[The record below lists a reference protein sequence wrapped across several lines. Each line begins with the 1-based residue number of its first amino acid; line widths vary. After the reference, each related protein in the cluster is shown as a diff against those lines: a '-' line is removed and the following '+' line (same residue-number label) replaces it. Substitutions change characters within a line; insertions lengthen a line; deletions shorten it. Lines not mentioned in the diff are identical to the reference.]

1 MGILLDLR
9 MIVTMKMQV
18 ITISIRTGQE
28 YRGSLISDEGDH
40 RG

>member
-1 MGILLDLR
+1 MGILLDLT
-9 MIVTMKMQV
+9 MIVTVKMQV
-18 ITISIRTGQE
+18 IKISIRTGQE